1 MYSQI
6 DTSKLTR
13 AGRFL
18 LDDITLVSYQS
29 ADGSNKNAKSI
40 SIKTQVLEIDIYES
54 LDGAGLSGSVVVADG
69 QSVISHLPLT
79 GYERIEFRL
88 FTPGCSRGY
97 DFTSVTGHPMFIYK
111 ISNRTPL
118 TPRSQIY
125 VLHFCSREML
135 DNEMMRVNRS
145 LEGSVDSMV
154 VDIVRTDLDSKK
166 NLIVEETRGLHK
178 FAMPRIKPL
187 NAIAKLSAVS
197 EPLKYNSSGMLF
209 YEDSNGFR
217 FRSVEN
223 MLAISGVARPVAA
236 KFQQKPRNV
245 KGGSGETD
253 VIKEMQT
260 VDGYTIKDQFDTLKN
275 LSNGVY
281 ASRTITHDMFNKT
294 FSEIDFDYNQYFP
307 TIFHTEHDGSG
318 GKVDNKSQLPLFNFK
333 NNTMISDKP
342 EGRLNFI
349 STTEKIQNEYEG
361 PEGERIFPAS
371 MAQKLSFRSQSIGL
385 DCKGFTGIS
394 VGDICSFEVPS
405 YEPVKKDNP
414 MDIDPYMSG
423 RYLIKK
429 IHHNI
434 DTAKDMHTMNL
445 ECMKDAVRVAY
456 PEENIDTFTNREN
469 LDATTYLQ
477 YQLDEAIINEANQET
492 HNEIMA

>member
-1 MYSQI
+1 
-6 DTSKLTR
+6 
-13 AGRFL
+13 
-18 LDDITLVSYQS
+18 
-29 ADGSNKNAKSI
+29 
-40 SIKTQVLEIDIYES
+40 
-54 LDGAGLSGSVVVADG
+54 
-69 QSVISHLPLT
+69 
-79 GYERIEFRL
+79 
-88 FTPGCSRGY
+88 
-97 DFTSVTGHPMFIYK
+97 
-111 ISNRTPL
+111 
-118 TPRSQIY
+118 
-125 VLHFCSREML
+125 
-135 DNEMMRVNRS
+135 
-145 LEGSVDSMV
+145 
-154 VDIVRTDLDSKK
+154 
-166 NLIVEETRGLHK
+166 
-178 FAMPRIKPL
+178 
-187 NAIAKLSAVS
+187 
-197 EPLKYNSSGMLF
+197 
-209 YEDSNGFR
+209 
-217 FRSVEN
+217 

-349 STTEKIQNEYEG
+349 STTENIQNEYEG

-434 DTAKDMHTMNL
+434 NTSKDMHTMNL

>member
-40 SIKTQVLEIDIYES
+40 SIKTQVLEIDIYET

-111 ISNRTPL
+111 ISNRLPL

-349 STTEKIQNEYEG
+349 STTENIQNEYEG

-434 DTAKDMHTMNL
+434 NTSKDMHTMNL